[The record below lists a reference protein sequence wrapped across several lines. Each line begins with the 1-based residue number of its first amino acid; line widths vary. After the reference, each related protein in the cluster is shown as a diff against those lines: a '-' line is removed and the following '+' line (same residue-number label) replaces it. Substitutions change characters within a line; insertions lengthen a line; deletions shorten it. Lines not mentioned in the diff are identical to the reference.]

1 MIAMSQY
8 WDILVTIG
16 TIISLILVIFIFI
29 YPLNAR
35 QVLTIYIF
43 DFIVVILLVIDFC
56 IRLRASPQKRK
67 YIINHCY
74 EFPAMI
80 PLALLGFLDSIIQT
94 SYPLLTFKLLTILR
108 TIRLFDLIRKIRGS
122 KIFILTILSAV
133 TIIFGAFGEYLA
145 ESPNPHAS
153 ITNLNDSFWWAIET
167 ITTVAYG
174 EFYPVTGIGK
184 VIASFVMFAGIGIVW
199 ALIALITSTAIAKKI
214 KEEPV
219 GLIDETKTAIKKR
232 IDKVENLNED
242 EVEVLI
248 TMIRSLSKKK

>member
-1 MIAMSQY
+1 MSQY
-8 WDILVTIG
+8 WEFLVTIS

-29 YPLNAR
+29 YPLNER
-35 QVLTIYIF
+35 QVFTIYII
-43 DFIVVILLVIDFC
+43 DFIVVVLLVIDFC
-56 IRLRASPQKRK
+56 LRLRASPQKTK
-67 YIINHCY
+67 YIKNHLY

-80 PLALLGFLDSIIQT
+80 PLVLLGFLDSIIQA
-94 SYPLLTFKLLTILR
+94 SHPFLTFKLLTVLR
-108 TIRLFDLIRKIRGS
+108 MIRLVDLLRNIKGS
-122 KIFILTILSAV
+122 KIFILTTLSAV

-145 ESPNPHAS
+145 ESPNHHAT

-199 ALIALITSTAIAKKI
+199 ALVALVTSTAIAKKI
-214 KEEPV
+214 KETPM
-219 GLIDETKTAIKKR
+219 GLMDETKTAIKKR
-232 IDKVENLNED
+232 IDEVEKLDEE

-248 TMIRSLSKKK
+248 TMIRSLGKKKS